1 MDSDLLRSKR
11 VLVIEDEM
19 LVLMGIEDML
29 SDLGCT
35 AITVATTVKNAL
47 ASIAA
52 NTFDFAMLDVNLDST
67 PSYAVADALKCHHI
81 PFAFSTGYGKHGV
94 QEGYGDRPVLNKP
107 YSPCQLKKVIREL
120 MTDGA
125 PPPIAA

>member
-1 MDSDLLRSKR
+1 MNSDLLRSKR

-35 AITVATTVKNAL
+35 AITVAGTVKNAL
-47 ASIAA
+47 ASIAP
-52 NTFDFAMLDVNLDST
+52 NTFDFAMLDVNLGGT

-81 PFAFSTGYGKHGV
+81 PFAFSTGYGEHGV
-94 QEGYGDRPVLNKP
+94 QEGYEDRPILNKP
-107 YSPCQLKKVIREL
+107 YTPWQLKKVIREML
-120 MTDGA
+120 TDGG
-125 PPPIAA
+125 PPAIAA

>member
-1 MDSDLLRSKR
+1 MDSDLLRNKR
-11 VLVIEDEM
+11 VLVVEDEM

-35 AITVATTVKNAL
+35 AITVAGTVETAL

-52 NTFDFAMLDVNLDST
+52 NIFDFAMLDVNLDGT

-81 PFAFSTGYGKHGV
+81 PFAFSTGYGGPGV
-94 QEGYGDRPVLNKP
+94 QNGYGDCPVLNKP
-107 YSPCQLKKVIREL
+107 YSPGQLKKVIRQL

-125 PPPIAA
+125 SPAVAA